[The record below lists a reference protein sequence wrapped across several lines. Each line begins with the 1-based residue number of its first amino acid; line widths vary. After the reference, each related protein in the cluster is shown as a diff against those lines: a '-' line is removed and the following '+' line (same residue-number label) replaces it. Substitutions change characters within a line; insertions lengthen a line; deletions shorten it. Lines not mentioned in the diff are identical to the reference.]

1 MKLNVFIDDQ
11 PQTIEIPDSMITEGR
26 EFFAKMDADMD
37 RGWQMGRVWV
47 DDVNV
52 EQRCQ
57 VAADRLLT
65 AIEGGNES
73 MKQLM
78 TAYILYKLPK
88 ATDVRIDTNG
98 EMLETEFIAY

>member
-11 PQTIEIPDSMITEGR
+11 PQAIEIPDSVISEAS

-37 RGWQMGRVWV
+37 KGWQMGRTWV
-47 DDVNV
+47 DDVST

-57 VAADRLLT
+57 IAADKLLT
-65 AIEGGNES
+65 AIEGDNKS
-73 MKQLM
+73 MQQLM
-78 TAYILYKLPK
+78 TAYILFKLPK
-88 ATDVRIDTNG
+88 ATDVRIDTSG

>member
-11 PQTIEIPDSMITEGR
+11 PQAIEVPDSMIAEGK

-37 RGWQMGRVWV
+37 KGWQMGRTWV
-47 DDVNV
+47 DKVTT

-57 VAADRLLT
+57 IAADRLLT
-65 AIEGGNES
+65 AIEGDNES
-73 MKQLM
+73 TKLLM